1 MTPKRASP
9 STDRLNASDVGDLN
23 GKQSARRCK
32 VMMMMMAVEVME
44 IAIEK
49 VMMIMVE
56 GAMIAVDEMM

>member
-1 MTPKRASP
+1 MTPKRVSP

-32 VMMMMMAVEVME
+32 VMMMMVVEAMK